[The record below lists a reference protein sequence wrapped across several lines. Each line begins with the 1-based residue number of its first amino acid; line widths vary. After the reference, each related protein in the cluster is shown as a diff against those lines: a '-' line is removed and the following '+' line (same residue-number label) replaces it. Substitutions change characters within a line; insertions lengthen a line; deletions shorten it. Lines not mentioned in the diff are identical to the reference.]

1 MKVLLV
7 SSSSG
12 SRGGGEIYL
21 HRLATGLSRLGH
33 CVRVLCS
40 NAPAMDELAEDLRR
54 VCEVSRTELLNTYRR
69 PTRCLGAALDFA
81 QHRRISRIFRQLCPD
96 IVHINQQVAEDGLDL
111 LLAARCS
118 GIPFLSTI
126 HIAHSASFL
135 NAKFG
140 RLRDIITRAVVRRV
154 NTTHII
160 VAERARHDFI
170 ERFGFLNTHQ
180 IKVVLNGVFL
190 SQADDT
196 RARTRARW
204 GVTTKEIVIGSVG
217 RLEAQKAPDIAL
229 EIIADLVRKGLPIR
243 FIWIGDGPQR
253 AAFHQQADA
262 LGIASYVTLDGW
274 RDDVTSC
281 LQGLDIF
288 LMPSRFEGMPLALLE
303 AMGAGLCCCVS
314 DVDGMS
320 EAIKHGL
327 NGYLCPQNDVP
338 KWCEQIET
346 IVANPAVR
354 VTVGHQARDFAHEHF
369 SIDTMASSTIAIYRD
384 VIRSGERRGKI
395 A

>member
-21 HRLATGLSRLGH
+21 HRLATGLSRFGH
-33 CVRVLCS
+33 CVLALCS
-40 NAPAMDELAEDLRR
+40 NAPPMDELAENLRR
-54 VCEVSRTELLNTYRR
+54 VCEVSRMELPNTYRR

-81 QHRRISRIFRQLCPD
+81 QHRRISRIFHQLSPD

-111 LLAARCS
+111 LLAARS
-118 GIPFLSTI
+118 SSIPFLSTI
-126 HIAHSASFL
+126 HITHSASFL
-135 NAKFG
+135 KARLG
-140 RLRDIITRAVVRRV
+140 RLRDIVTRAVVRRV

-160 VAERARHDFI
+160 VAERAQHDFI
-170 ERFGFLNTHQ
+170 ARFGFLDTHQ
-180 IKVVLNGVFL
+180 VKVVLNGVSL
-190 SQADDT
+190 SQADDA
-196 RARTRARW
+196 RGRTRARW
-204 GVTTKEIVIGSVG
+204 GVTPDETVIGSVG

-229 EIIADLVRKGLPIR
+229 EIIAGLVSKRLPIR
-243 FIWIGDGPQR
+243 YIWIGDGPQR
-253 AAFHQQADA
+253 TAFQRQAHA
-262 LGIASYVTLDGW
+262 LGIASYVHLDGW

-314 DVDGMS
+314 DVGGMG
-320 EAIKHGL
+320 EAIHHGL
-327 NGYLCPQNDVP
+327 NGFLCAPSDVP
-338 KWCEQIET
+338 KWCEEIEA
-346 IVANPAVR
+346 IAVNPTLR
-354 VTVGHQARDFAHEHF
+354 VEVGHRARDFAHKHF
-369 SIDTMASSTIAIYRD
+369 SVDSMASSTIAVYRD
-384 VIRSGERRGKI
+384 VIRSYQQRGKI